1 MKYKS
6 NCNKHHSLLDYQE
19 GRFAEDIVYL
29 IFWNYKSLIIKINV
43 FCNVTPW
50 NLVVVH
56 RNFSRSCCLYHLPCR
71 WKQQSLWNFG
81 KRLSNCKEMQPRRSI
96 VHILGDEKLKIL
108 TFVPSPVYNENPI
121 FMTLKFFVKKTAEEN
136 PWTREK
142 KEQSGGKN
150 YCDLI

>member
-1 MKYKS
+1 M
-6 NCNKHHSLLDYQE
+6 
-19 GRFAEDIVYL
+19 
-29 IFWNYKSLIIKINV
+29 
-43 FCNVTPW
+43 
-50 NLVVVH
+50 
-56 RNFSRSCCLYHLPCR
+56 
-71 WKQQSLWNFG
+71 
-81 KRLSNCKEMQPRRSI
+81 
-96 VHILGDEKLKIL
+96 HILGDEKLKIL